1 MLEKKLEESLFTFSF
16 RISRKRN
23 QWHSQIMEDLNNK
36 HQVNL
41 IEYMSAKQHVKLIM
55 IEK

>member
-1 MLEKKLEESLFTFSF
+1 MLEKESLFTFSF

-36 HQVNL
+36 YQANL
-41 IEYMSAKQHVKLIM
+41 IEAKQHVKLMM